1 MLIAS
6 INARIPIL
14 ERSTFSRY
22 ENGIVMTNDEINPVL
37 KEICENSKIP
47 VAVAAKNNLWE
58 NTAFK
63 KQFGSLDENEKA
75 KLISDLSSK

>member
-1 MLIAS
+1 MLITS
-6 INARIPIL
+6 LNARIPTL

-47 VAVAAKNNLWE
+47 VAVAAK
-58 NTAFK
+58 K
-63 KQFGSLDENEKA
+63 
-75 KLISDLSSK
+75 